1 MKNSKELT
9 KLVLETTRY
18 SGDHAFFVKKFKKM
32 KKNVKIIAFRGNSGN
47 SGGDGLLNSNH
58 RGTGRGKTA
67 GDLGDGLLGF
77 LLASLMAMYVNQVQN
92 LSFLKCQCL

>member
-1 MKNSKELT
+1 MGITHL
-9 KLVLETTRY
+9 
-18 SGDHAFFVKKFKKM
+18 FVKKYKKI
-32 KKNVKIIAFRGNSGN
+32 VKIVTSPGNSGKN
-47 SGGDGLLNSNH
+47 GGDGLLNSNH